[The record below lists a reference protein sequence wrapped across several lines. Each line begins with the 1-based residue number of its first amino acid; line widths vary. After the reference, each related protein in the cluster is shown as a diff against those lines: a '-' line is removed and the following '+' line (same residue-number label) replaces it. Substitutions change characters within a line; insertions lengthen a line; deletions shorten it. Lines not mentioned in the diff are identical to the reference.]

1 MKKIYSITSLLS
13 LFAFSAFSADLT
25 GIVASDA
32 GGKWS
37 EASTW
42 TTPDNQVPASSSS
55 DTYYSSLTV
64 GTGKLVVDKENVYV
78 KRLIASASGSEIEI
92 ASGKTFTWQQK
103 GVNDTNNKI
112 FDFIL
117 DGSAITFSGDGT
129 LNLNTRDWY
138 KGSITINAKTNA
150 SGTLILYPASQL
162 TINEEFNGA
171 GKFELTV
178 GGNSANNKINI
189 NANTSIRVL
198 NSHSQGLTTVAKDVS
213 LTVTRFIY
221 MNNPAQV
228 VINGALNITTDNT
241 NWAPYAN
248 IGTASLMIGTL
259 DNNISKAPTFTL
271 NAGATANV
279 GNVGSNICSIANAAT
294 INVAGS
300 LNAKTFARLYNKSVL
315 NMQGGT
321 FSADKIVIANYK
333 TTVTRPTN
341 MSAEVWTNSTADTV
355 VTINVTDTSKILS
368 TIAFDDDTVA
378 DINTKN
384 SYLNIDFSNL
394 ADGETLTISNIT
406 GLTSIGANSN
416 RIVVLNNYKDGALVV
431 SSQLE
436 KDGEYVKGIYGDV
449 AGTIKYYQLADGSIT
464 AIPEPAEWAAIFGA
478 IALGFVAYRRRK

>member
-1 MKKIYSITSLLS
+1 MKKIYTITSLLS
-13 LFAFSAFSADLT
+13 LFAFSAFSADLES
-25 GIVASDA
+25 IVASDA

-42 TTPDNQVPASSSS
+42 TTPDNAVPASSSS
-55 DTYYSSLTV
+55 SSYYTSLTV

-78 KRLIASASGSEIEI
+78 KKLIASASGSEIEI
-92 ASGKTFTWQQK
+92 ASDKTFTWRQN
-103 GVNDTNNKI
+103 GANEDGSY
-112 FDFIL
+112 IL
-117 DGSAITFSGDGT
+117 NGSAITFSGDGT
-129 LNLNTRDWY
+129 LNLNTQNWY

-150 SGTLILYPASQL
+150 SGGLILKPASQL

-171 GKFELTV
+171 GKFEITV
-178 GGNSANNKINI
+178 GGNSENNKINI

-198 NSHSQGLTTVAKDVS
+198 NSHSQGLTTVAKDAT

-228 VINGALNITTDNT
+228 VVNGALDITTDNT
-241 NWAPYAN
+241 NWKPYAY

-259 DNNISKAPTFTL
+259 NNDISTAPTFTL

-333 TTVTRPTN
+333 TTVTRPDN
-341 MSAEVWTNSTADTV
+341 MSAEVWTNSTADTT

-378 DINTKN
+378 DVNAKN
-384 SYLNIDFSNL
+384 SYLNIDFSGL

-406 GLTSIGANSN
+406 GLTSVGANSN
-416 RIVVLNNYKDGALVV
+416 RIVVLNNYKDGALIV

-449 AGTIKYYQLADGSIT
+449 AGTIKYYQLADGSIS
-464 AIPEPAEWAAIFGA
+464 AIPEPSTYAMIFGA